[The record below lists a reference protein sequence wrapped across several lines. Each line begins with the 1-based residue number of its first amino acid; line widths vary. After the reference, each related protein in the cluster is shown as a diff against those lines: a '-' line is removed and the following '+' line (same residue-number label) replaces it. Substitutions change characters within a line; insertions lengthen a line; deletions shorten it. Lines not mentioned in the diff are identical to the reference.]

1 MSNQLVSE
9 VALKLRT
16 AGIIF
21 SSLKMRYTMQKCDVI
36 LLLWGFFLVIEF
48 VSSASL
54 LVVEYHLG
62 MYSGDRAVYVKD
74 AGNEVEWEV
83 VCL

>member
-1 MSNQLVSE
+1 MNCRNHILQFEDEIYHAEMLC
-9 VALKLRT
+9 
-16 AGIIF
+16 F
-21 SSLKMRYTMQKCDVI
+21 
-36 LLLWGFFLVIEF
+36 LLLWGLFLVIEF

-62 MYSGDRAVYVKD
+62 MYSGDRVVYVED
-74 AGNEVEWEV
+74 PGNEVEWEV

>member
-1 MSNQLVSE
+1 MSDQLVSE

-36 LLLWGFFLVIEF
+36 LLLWGLFLVIEF

-54 LVVEYHLG
+54 LVDEYHLG
-62 MYSGDRAVYVKD
+62 MYSGDRAVYVED
-74 AGNEVEWEV
+74 PGNEVEWEV

>member
-36 LLLWGFFLVIEF
+36 LLLWGLFLVIEF

-62 MYSGDRAVYVKD
+62 MYSGD
-74 AGNEVEWEV
+74 
-83 VCL
+83 

>member
-36 LLLWGFFLVIEF
+36 LLLWGLFLVIEF

-62 MYSGDRAVYVKD
+62 MYSGDRVVYVED
-74 AGNEVEWEV
+74 PGNEVEWEV

>member
-36 LLLWGFFLVIEF
+36 LLLWGLFLVIEF

-62 MYSGDRAVYVKD
+62 MYSGDRAVYVED
-74 AGNEVEWEV
+74 PRNEVEWEV